1 MSVSEQNG
9 VLVVT
14 GTAELDESVL
24 ESAVYAVQ
32 CAHHKERGGHQSGGY
47 RYPSL
52 RPGRN
57 DRRCA
62 FCMKVE
68 NTQRPAGVYVAGRI
82 VTYRLVYRDP
92 YIGKIRQ
99 FLIDTGIACTE
110 PEGDGICGRPVRK
123 GSASGLRCHK
133 HSRRGKQ

>member
-14 GTAELDESVL
+14 GTAQLDEDTL

-32 CAHHKERGGHQSGGY
+32 CVHHKECGGHQGGGY
-47 RYPSL
+47 RYPSI
-52 RPGRN
+52 RRGRY

-62 FCMKVE
+62 FCTKAD
-68 NTQRPAGVYVAGRI
+68 NTQRPAGVYAASRI
-82 VTYRLVYRDP
+82 VTYRLVYGDP
-92 YIGKIRQ
+92 FVGKIRQ

-110 PEGDGICGRPVRK
+110 PKESGICGRPSRK
-123 GSASGLRCHK
+123 SSALGPRCHK
-133 HSRRGKQ
+133 HSRRGK